1 MNIKTKRIAA
11 SAAFVI
17 TLAAAI
23 PSSVLAASAGY
34 FRTYATIAS
43 VKDRDGCCSMQG
55 MAVDSGW
62 IYTIKINS
70 GNSRAFLCR
79 TNRSTG
85 ITSPLTDAG
94 TGSIYLSRLGHAN
107 DMDVTTID
115 GKPNLFIATMNTGSL
130 SLVRLEV
137 RGSEVAMTGCY
148 TISYHG
154 ENRHISGIAITK
166 STKSSIDFLFK
177 RGCTF
182 YTGSI
187 DPKAAGGTI
196 PIKKAFRLDLTHTMV
211 GGKERDLSEYIHQG
225 FGYCGGRLFLP
236 LTGPAGKRNSSVIL
250 VYVPNARGE
259 MTLHRELSF
268 QIKSR
273 EYPALFE
280 IESCGISPDG
290 RLYFNTNRRKSDSSI
305 NHDGIHYFK
314 GYTFEEPPGKSKSL
328 SG

>member
-11 SAAFVI
+11 SAALI
-17 TLAAAI
+17 LALTTVALPPAC
-23 PSSVLAASAGY
+23 AASTGHY
-34 FRTYATIAS
+34 RTYATIAS

-62 IYTIKINS
+62 IYTVKINS

-79 TNRSTG
+79 TNRSSGST
-85 ITSPLTDAG
+85 TPLTDAA
-94 TGSIYLSRLGHAN
+94 TGSIYLPRLGHAN

-130 SLVRLEV
+130 SLVRMEV
-137 RGSEVAMTGCY
+137 RGSEIAMTGSY
-148 TISYHG
+148 RLRYHG
-154 ENRHISGIAITK
+154 ENRHISGIAITGA
-166 STKSSIDFLFK
+166 TESSIDFLFK

-187 DPKAAGGTI
+187 HPKATDGTI
-196 PIKKAFRLDLTHTMV
+196 QIKKAFRVDLSRVSV
-211 GGKERDLSEYIHQG
+211 GGKERDLSNYIHQG
-225 FGYCGGRLFLP
+225 FGYYGGRIFLP

-250 VYVPNARGE
+250 VYGPDAQGR

-314 GYTFEEPPGKSKSL
+314 GYSFDETYAVSNP